1 MTQKTSNN
9 LLLTTT
15 DLSLEQLRALQPS
28 PPNDIDWGID
38 TVALHIPVESSVAE
52 LAHNDWYASNGEQ
65 TEKIDKSK
73 WYSNFMV
80 GWANV
85 YVSYSPLYGSVYL
98 QFCAPKVLA
107 PTSTSLLPPKALAPL
122 VENLLLEI
130 VPQIPVLP
138 RCMAI
143 DEHGTI
149 DFQVGWQSQI
159 KIARLDC
166 ARNFQISKPDYL
178 RHALAKVISKNM
190 KVAHMYWSK
199 TGWTRSNMTKKEG
212 MDRMYDKSME
222 LLNHELDE
230 QFQWQGGIYRF
241 EAELKKDRLRKT
253 GLLALDK
260 VDDATV
266 WGALNWRWELSN
278 WGIFMPGEGSMGEL
292 LKGLKED
299 VQLRFVGY
307 LALESKGLGDLVKA
321 KEARKM
327 NRIADG
333 LDLIPGAEITDYGV
347 MNHYLSL
354 WHGREV
360 AFKPEGC
367 LQSAAI

>member
-1 MTQKTSNN
+1 MTIKTGNN

-15 DLSLEQLRALQPS
+15 DLSIEQLIALQS
-28 PPNDIDWGID
+28 TPPNDMDWGID
-38 TVALHIPVESSVAE
+38 TVALHVPVNSDVAE
-52 LAHNDWYASNGEQ
+52 LAHNSWYASSGEQ

-73 WYSNFMV
+73 WYSNFTV

-85 YVSYSPLYGSVYL
+85 YMSYSPLYGSIYM

-107 PTSTSLLPPKALAPL
+107 PTSTALLPPKALVPL
-122 VENLLLEI
+122 VESLLLEL

-138 RCMAI
+138 RCMTI
-143 DEHGTI
+143 DGHGTI
-149 DFQVGWQSQI
+149 EFQAQWQSQL

-178 RHALAKVISKNM
+178 RHSLARVISKNM

-230 QFQWQGGIYRF
+230 QFQWEVGIYRF
-241 EAELKKDRLRKT
+241 EAELRKDRLKKT
-253 GLLALDK
+253 GLLTLDRLN
-260 VDDATV
+260 DESV
-266 WGALNWRWELSN
+266 WNSLHWRWEQSN
-278 WGIFMPGEGSMGEL
+278 WGIFMPGQGSIGEL
-292 LKGLKED
+292 LSGLKED
-299 VQLRFVGY
+299 VRLRFVGY
-307 LALESKGLGDLVKA
+307 LALESKGLGDLVEE
-321 KEARKM
+321 KEAKKM
-327 NRIADG
+327 SRIAAG
-333 LDLIPGAEITDYGV
+333 LNIMPGAEIAEYGA

-360 AFKPEGC
+360 EFRV
-367 LQSAAI
+367 